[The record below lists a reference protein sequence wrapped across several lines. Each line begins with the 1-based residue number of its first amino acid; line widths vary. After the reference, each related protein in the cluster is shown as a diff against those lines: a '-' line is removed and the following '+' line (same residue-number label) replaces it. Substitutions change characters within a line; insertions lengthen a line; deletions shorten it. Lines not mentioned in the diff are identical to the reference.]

1 MSPFISRGNNQGNS
15 GNTKRNDSGITGSK
29 KSYEISEKHSR
40 RPPHIPPKGNNDKGS
55 NRTR

>member
-15 GNTKRNDSGITGSK
+15 GNNKRNDSVTGSK